1 MWITYQCFCFF
12 KLTFAFSLLIRSTY
26 TEINSF
32 RVWKS
37 TGASTFLISKV
48 PLQIE
53 HCHLCMKGR
62 LELIVKSYY
71 LKQSHGKP
79 SKFRKKTTVSSKYN
93 YSTQNIRLIVVFRI
107 YFFILF
113 IKTTHYIGCRDV
125 VHRLRVSVKFYHFN
139 TMFEIKGNVKCL
151 LMYFHLKN
159 TIKEYLFRKNIHFLM
174 IIRKEAEIRDFSTF
188 FEVFSNKTF

>member
-1 MWITYQCFCFF
+1 MW
-12 KLTFAFSLLIRSTY
+12 KP
-26 TEINSF
+26 
-32 RVWKS
+32 
-37 TGASTFLISKV
+37 TFLIRLRFQKYCCKSGIV
-48 PLQIE
+48 ISAWRDAWNYDYRVLLSLIIE
-53 HCHLCMKGR
+53 NSHTENLRSSEIFCK
-62 LELIVKSYY
+62 YY
-71 LKQSHGKP
+71 
-79 SKFRKKTTVSSKYN
+79 

-125 VHRLRVSVKFYHFN
+125 VHRLRVSVKFYLFN
-139 TMFEIKGNVKCL
+139 TMSEIKGNVKCL